1 MRIILKWGGVIA
13 YYLFGYFLPNN
24 ETPLIGKFCR
34 IFRYVLCSL
43 FTIKIG
49 KNVNVQRKVYLG
61 RTNVIIGNNSG
72 LGANMVVHGIHS
84 LTIGNNVM
92 SAPDILIL
100 GSGHNFKTRDIP
112 MNMQGSIGKSN
123 LNIGDDVWIG
133 QRVTILPNCNSIG
146 TGVIIGACSV
156 VTKNIP
162 NYAIVAGNPAKII
175 KYR

>member
-49 KNVNVQRKVYLG
+49 KNVNIQRKVYLG

-100 GSGHNFKTRDIP
+100 GSGHNFKT
-112 MNMQGSIGKSN
+112 NSISDVRTAPLSTCLCISGKSGLHEGV
-123 LNIGDDVWIG
+123 LNMTSKPFNFE
-133 QRVTILPNCNSIG
+133 R
-146 TGVIIGACSV
+146 
-156 VTKNIP
+156 
-162 NYAIVAGNPAKII
+162 
-175 KYR
+175 